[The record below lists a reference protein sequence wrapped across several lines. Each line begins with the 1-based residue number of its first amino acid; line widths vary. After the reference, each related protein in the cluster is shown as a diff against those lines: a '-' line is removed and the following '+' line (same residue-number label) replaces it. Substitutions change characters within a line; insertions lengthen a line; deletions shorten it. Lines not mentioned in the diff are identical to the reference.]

1 MKMFEADIKK
11 AYEAWENTNKQ
22 DEMSFEARRER
33 LKKDCVSLYAE
44 AQGLPAKKDMAKILW
59 ECESLSDRC
68 VFGDLGGRFETRH
81 SLALKIVIVYLLNR
95 I

>member
-1 MKMFEADIKK
+1 MFKEDIKK

-22 DEMSFEARRER
+22 DEQSLEKRREQ
-33 LKKDCVSLYAE
+33 LKKDCVSLYDE
-44 AQGLPAKKDMAKILW
+44 ARRLPTKKDMAKILW

-81 SLALKIVIVYLLNR
+81 SLALKIVLVYLLNR